1 MWTSSMSENV
11 FSLYLIF
18 QYLSRC
24 VDASDISN
32 VNILINADLTNV
44 FLLSYSIQALSRK
57 VKASAALQ
65 YAKQSAE

>member
-1 MWTSSMSENV
+1 MSENV

-44 FLLSYSIQALSRK
+44 FLLSYSIQGLSRK
-57 VKASAALQ
+57 VKASAELQ